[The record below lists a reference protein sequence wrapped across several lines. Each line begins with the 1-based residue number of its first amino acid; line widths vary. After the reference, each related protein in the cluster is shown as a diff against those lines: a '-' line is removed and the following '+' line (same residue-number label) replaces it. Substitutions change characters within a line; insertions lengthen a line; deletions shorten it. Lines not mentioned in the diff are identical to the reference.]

1 MARRLTTA
9 LAATGLLVLAIS
21 GSAGGHAS
29 SGIRGVLLDT
39 TCAGACT
46 PCAAASPCPP
56 PCPPCT
62 TGICPARPNQ
72 DAAIPCPASSSIC
85 TGCTPQSQPYTGPN
99 AHVVVRRVSN
109 GAVVKRRAPTDGNF
123 KIRLARGHYR
133 VHGFVSESCWQGETQ
148 QVAVHAGSFTALS
161 LAVHN
166 NCVATPQARA
176 GR

>member
-1 MARRLTTA
+1 MGRRLTAA
-9 LAATGLLVLAIS
+9 LAATGLLILAIS
-21 GSAGGHAS
+21 GIAGGHAS

-62 TGICPARPNQ
+62 TQICPQRSTQ
-72 DAAIPCPASSSIC
+72 DAAIACPASSSIC
-85 TGCTPQSQPYTGPN
+85 TGCAPQSQPYTGPD
-99 AHVVVRRVSN
+99 AHLVVRRVSN
-109 GAVVKRRAPTDGNF
+109 GDVVARRAPTDGNF
-123 KIRLARGHYR
+123 KIRLAPGHYR

-148 QVAVHAGSFTALS
+148 KLAVRSGSFTALS

-166 NCVATPQARA
+166 NCVVTPQRLADR
-176 GR
+176 

>member
-1 MARRLTTA
+1 MARRVTTA
-9 LAATGLLVLAIS
+9 LAATGLLILAIS
-21 GSAGGHAS
+21 GSAGGHAT

-62 TGICPARPNQ
+62 TQICPERPAG
-72 DAAIPCPASSSIC
+72 AAIACPAARSIC
-85 TGCTPQSQPYTGPN
+85 AGCAPQSQPYTGSN

-109 GAVVKRRAPTDGNF
+109 SAVVARRAPADGNF

-133 VHGFVSESCWQGETQ
+133 VHGFVSESCWKGETQ

-166 NCVATPQARA
+166 NCVVTPQRVADR
-176 GR
+176 